1 MQSIDEMI
9 MTLTTNPEVLGLI
22 EYGGDQSSENYL
34 AGDVDL
40 FVILKRRDTPVVSL
54 HFYAGGIPVDLNL
67 ITLEEISRLEAGQTF
82 QVSALLGGRIL
93 YDPTGELAGE
103 LTRLRQRRQ
112 QAAPETL
119 SAQTIAFIRHG
130 HKHIFDKI
138 RGRLE
143 TMPVFCRF
151 LLNANIYW
159 LIQSYFRVRH
169 LTYRGEKR
177 AIVYLQDNEPEIYQA
192 LTDFYSVSDLEHQI
206 RLAKWITERVLA
218 PVGGMWRDD
227 EVLAFGDDDS
237 DDLQA
242 DGYAMF
248 SKLFGET

>member
-1 MQSIDEMI
+1 MQSVDEMI
-9 MTLTTNPEVLGLI
+9 MTLTTNPEVLGVV
-22 EYGGDQSSENYL
+22 EYGDDQSLENYL

-40 FVILKRRDTPVVSL
+40 FVILKRRDSPVESL
-54 HFYAGGIPVDLNL
+54 HFYAGGTPVDLNL
-67 ITLEEISRLEAGQTF
+67 TTLEEISQLEADHGF

-103 LTRLRQRRQ
+103 LARLRQRRQ

-151 LLNANIYW
+151 LLCANIYW

-177 AIVYLQDNEPEIYQA
+177 AIAYLQDNEPEIYQA
-192 LTDFYSVSDLEHQI
+192 LTDFYNTPDLERQI
-206 RLAKWITERVLA
+206 KLAKWITERVLA

-227 EVLAFGDDDS
+227 EVLAFGGDDS
-237 DDLQA
+237 DDLPA
-242 DGYAMF
+242 DGNEMF
-248 SKLFGET
+248 RKLFG

>member
-1 MQSIDEMI
+1 MQSVDEMI
-9 MTLTTNPEVLGLI
+9 MTLTTNPEVLGVV
-22 EYGGDQSSENYL
+22 EYGDDQSAENYL

-40 FVILKRRDTPVVSL
+40 FVILKRRDSPVESL
-54 HFYAGGIPVDLNL
+54 HFYAGDTPVDLNL
-67 ITLEEISRLEAGQTF
+67 TTLEEISRLEAGHGF
-82 QVSALLGGRIL
+82 QVSALLSGRIL

-103 LTRLRQRRQ
+103 LARLRQRRQ
-112 QAAPETL
+112 QATPETL

-130 HKHIFDKI
+130 HKHVFDKI

-151 LLNANIYW
+151 LLCANIYW

-177 AIVYLQDNEPEIYQA
+177 AIAYLQDNEPEIYQA
-192 LTDFYSVSDLEHQI
+192 LTDFYNTPDLERQI
-206 RLAKWITERVLA
+206 TLAKWITERVLA
-218 PVGGMWRDD
+218 PVGGMWRED

-237 DDLQA
+237 DDLPA
-242 DGYAMF
+242 DGNEMF
-248 SKLFGET
+248 RKLFG